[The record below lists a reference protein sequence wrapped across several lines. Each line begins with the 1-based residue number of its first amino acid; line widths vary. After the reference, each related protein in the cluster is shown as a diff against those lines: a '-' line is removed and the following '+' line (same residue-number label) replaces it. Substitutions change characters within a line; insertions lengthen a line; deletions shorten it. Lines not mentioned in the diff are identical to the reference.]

1 MPELSNA
8 GSGSRTSRSGRNN
21 SKIQTSAGPTAKVQ
35 IQNQKLATQ
44 DSQSI
49 MRGGLAEANA
59 IGNMGKAMSGFF
71 GTIAEVDSNLTQ
83 VERAEE
89 LRVANQEQVERKQ
102 IKRDQDA
109 ELAYQKR
116 LQDAEEKAKIA
127 GWEKESQDRL
137 DALRAEVVANNTAG
151 LKEREAKIKKQK
163 ENLSAAVYIGTRNST
178 VAELM
183 VGLEKVVIDTHD
195 VMGTDSFATKAEE
208 FYTANFTP
216 TGDLVLDA
224 EIKNL
229 YESKVFPYISKFAEK
244 REVEIR
250 TTATNQLSVEIN
262 GRDDMH
268 FGKNF
273 AEDFNR
279 YKAINPNMGDNKVSA
294 NIINMY
300 KNAANNTGNI
310 KQFSR
315 FINESA
321 VIKVGDIY
329 KTFADQFPD
338 AASEILSK
346 GWAEHQ
352 SKQTQESSALS
363 ASNIAQT
370 MAIEFGPNNEE
381 ELAAAMVQAIEFN
394 NLYGDEVNF
403 NAQVKAIDEMT
414 KKLGDLKASKNRW
427 DAVNLGKPTTLKEST
442 YKAEQLPR
450 LLANPATDFT
460 NADLS
465 EEEFAQVST
474 NVTTL
479 LFNNESQMGYVSDK
493 VKSAISSM
501 LTSPDLLMNQRGYAL
516 LQKMDQTDSAMSSK
530 ILSGNSKAST
540 LYSSVSNN
548 GVTLGLVT
556 EDKDLLSLLQDP
568 QVMEDAQE
576 ATQALYETKS
586 PVATFTKIMNP
597 SYTAFGGTL
606 LHSPS
611 IRKLGGALGVDT
623 DDLFVDPNGA
633 VANKFMDLHT
643 AFTIAAQSNGSAGD
657 PDQIISDVWDHM
669 LPTLGRV
676 RKTNDRVAVVLKA
689 DQVTL
694 PAVGTVDENGNVNTQ
709 VHDVASMPNPYDP
722 SQTISP
728 SGNLN
733 NSIDAVAKM
742 DMFGGAGVGFRQN
755 DDGTGTVTLTSAHEV
770 TGQQQD
776 VILEAGMTYDFGQK
790 KGELPGAL
798 DNLTNIGLLEDV
810 IDAVTTSS
818 IPVEI
823 TGDPV
828 VDEATLK
835 AIEDKLPESVHLV
848 PIYDAGTTAA
858 DIAAGAQATGYKIRA
873 YAHISKD
880 DVDLDNLYTDK
891 EIQEMSL
898 GDHVK
903 PRAMRSYDYP
913 AFEKRKNKDHNLK
926 IDQAIT
932 KDRLPFMTSTSQ
944 SDADQNA
951 MLQEGVM
958 NQLAANGKVSPTV
971 GLTAPSKAGMVP
983 VGTPLKAGFSLD
995 MDGDSVYD
1003 TAENIS
1009 WFIQDAY
1016 KGIKEHMSP
1025 ETSPEYT
1032 DQRFEMIAEAEAWR
1046 SESYWDGVKS
1056 APNGKGYRTVGYGYN
1071 MDSVGHKDLFMK
1083 TLQVGEK
1090 YFDSV
1095 HKGTVQITE
1104 AQGRKLFDAA
1114 VGEAES
1120 IIDNRLNGV
1129 DLNHQQ
1135 RLALVSMA
1143 YNSPKLIG
1151 ENLVGHLKGGRM
1163 EKAVEE
1169 ILYKSN
1175 GSRMLGLYNRRYEE
1189 ALTFVGANREH
1200 GMPSYLA
1207 YMATVLPEKYAAKFA
1222 ASKEAQD
1229 KGKAKV

>member
-1 MPELSNA
+1 MPELSNG
-8 GSGSRTSRSGRNN
+8 GSGSRTSRSGRSN

-44 DSQSI
+44 NSQSI
-49 MRGGLAEANA
+49 MSGGLAEANA

-89 LRVANQEQVERKQ
+89 LRVANQAQVERKQ
-102 IKRDQDA
+102 IRRDQDV

-116 LQDAEEKAKIA
+116 VQDAEEKAKIA

-137 DALRAEVVANNTAG
+137 DALRAEVVANNTQG
-151 LKEREAKIKKQK
+151 LKEREAKVQQQK
-163 ENLSAAVYIGTRNST
+163 DSLAAAVYIGTRNSVVSDLT
-178 VAELM
+178 
-183 VGLEKVVIDTHD
+183 VGLEKTVIDAHD
-195 VMGTDSFATKAEE
+195 VMGNASFATKAEDY
-208 FYTANFTP
+208 FTANFTK
-216 TGDLVLDA
+216 TGDPVLDA

-244 REVEIR
+244 REVAVREY
-250 TTATNQLSVEIN
+250 ASNQLSGEIN
-262 GRDDMH
+262 SRDDMH

-273 AEDFNR
+273 AEDFSR
-279 YKAINPNMGDNKVSA
+279 YKAIHPNMGDNKVSA

-310 KQFSR
+310 KEFSR
-315 FINESA
+315 FINGSA

-329 KTFADQFPD
+329 KTFAEQFPD

-370 MAIEFGPNNEE
+370 RAIEFGPNNEE

-427 DAVNLGKPTTLKEST
+427 DAVNSGQPTTLTEAT
-442 YKAEQLPR
+442 YNAEQLTR
-450 LLANPATDFT
+450 LIANPATDFT
-460 NADLS
+460 NAELT

-474 NVTTL
+474 NVTAL
-479 LFNNESQMGYVSDK
+479 LFNNESQMGKISPK

-501 LTSPDLLMNQRGYAL
+501 LTSADPLMNTRGYAL
-516 LQKMDQTDSAMSSK
+516 LQKLDQTDSAMSSK
-530 ILSGNSKAST
+530 ILDGNSEASA
-540 LYSSVSNN
+540 LYSYVAKS

-556 EDKDLLSLLQDP
+556 QDLELQELLKDP
-568 QVMEDAQE
+568 EVMKNTQA
-576 ATQALYETKS
+576 ATQELYGTKS
-586 PVATFTKIMNP
+586 PVATFTKIMEQG
-597 SYTAFGGTL
+597 SIMGGTL
-606 LHSPS
+606 LHSSS
-611 IRKLGGALGVDT
+611 IRKLGADLGVDT
-623 DDLFVDPNGA
+623 DELFVDPNGA
-633 VANKFMDLHT
+633 VAQKFMDLHT

-657 PDQIISDVWDHM
+657 PDQIIADVWDHM

-676 RKTNDRVAVVLKA
+676 RKTNNRVGVVLKA
-689 DQVTL
+689 DQVSL
-694 PAVGTVDENGNVNTQ
+694 PEVGTVDENGNVNNQ
-709 VHDVASMPNPYDP
+709 VHDVPSMPNPID
-722 SQTISP
+722 SSRTISP
-728 SGNLN
+728 SQNLD
-733 NSIDAVAKM
+733 NSIDAVSKM

-810 IDAVTTSS
+810 IDAVNTSS

-858 DIAAGAQATGYKIRA
+858 DIAAGAQATGYKMRA
-873 YAHISKD
+873 YSHVSKD
-880 DVDLDNLYTDK
+880 DMNLDGLYTDK

-898 GDHVK
+898 GKHVK

-913 AFEKRKNKDHNLK
+913 AFEKKGNKDHNLK

-932 KDRLPFMTSTSQ
+932 KDRLPFVTSTSQ

-951 MLQEGVM
+951 LLQEGVM

-971 GLTAPSKAGMVP
+971 GLTSINK
-983 VGTPLKAGFSLD
+983 PLKAGFDLD
-995 MDGDSVYD
+995 ISGDAITD
-1003 TAENIS
+1003 AAEDVS
-1009 WFIQDAY
+1009 WFIQDTY
-1016 KGIKEHMSP
+1016 TKVKEHMSP
-1025 ETSPEYT
+1025 EESTEYT

-1046 SESYWDGVKS
+1046 SGAYWDGVKS

-1090 YFDSV
+1090 YFDAV
-1095 HKGTVQITE
+1095 HKGTAEITE

-1120 IIDNRLNGV
+1120 VIDNRLNGV

-1151 ENLVGHLKGGRM
+1151 ENLVGHLKGGRIN
-1163 EKAVEE
+1163 KAVEE

-1207 YMATVLPEKYAAKFA
+1207 YMATVLPEKYAAKYA
-1222 ASKEAQD
+1222 ASQEAQGKD
-1229 KGKAKV
+1229 KAKV

>member
-1 MPELSNA
+1 MPELSNG
-8 GSGSRTSRSGRNN
+8 GSGSRTSRSGRSN

-44 DSQSI
+44 NSQSI
-49 MRGGLAEANA
+49 MSGGLAEANA

-89 LRVANQEQVERKQ
+89 LRVANEAQVERKQ
-102 IKRDQDA
+102 IRREQDA

-116 LQDAEEKAKIA
+116 VQDAEEKAKIA
-127 GWEKESQDRL
+127 GWEKKSQDRL
-137 DALRAEVVANNTAG
+137 DALRKEREANNTAG
-151 LKEREAKIKKQK
+151 LKEREAKVQQQK
-163 ENLSAAVYIGTRNST
+163 DSLAAAVYIGTRNST
-178 VAELM
+178 VSELT
-183 VGLEKVVIDTHD
+183 VGLEKTVIDAHD
-195 VMGTDSFATKAEE
+195 VMGNVSFATKAEDY
-208 FYTANFTP
+208 FTANFTE
-216 TGDLVLDA
+216 TGDPVLDA
-224 EIKNL
+224 EIRNS
-229 YESKVFPYISKFAEK
+229 YEAKVFPYISKFAEK
-244 REVEIR
+244 REVAVREY
-250 TTATNQLSVEIN
+250 ASNQLSGEIN
-262 GRDDMH
+262 SRDDMH

-273 AEDFNR
+273 AEDFSR
-279 YKAINPNMGDNKVSA
+279 YKAIHPNMGDNKVSA

-310 KQFSR
+310 KEFSR
-315 FINESA
+315 FINGSA
-321 VIKVGDIY
+321 VIKVGDVF

-370 MAIEFGPNNEE
+370 NAIEFGPNNEE
-381 ELAAAMVQAIEFN
+381 ELAAAMMQAVDFN
-394 NLYGDEVNF
+394 NLHGDEVNYKL
-403 NAQVKAIDEMT
+403 QVKAIDAMT

-427 DAVNLGKPTTLKEST
+427 DAVNSGQPTTLKPET
-442 YKAEQLPR
+442 YNAEQLTR

-460 NADLS
+460 NADLTD
-465 EEEFAQVST
+465 EEFAQVST
-474 NVTTL
+474 NVTAL
-479 LFNNESQMGYVSDK
+479 LFNNESQMGDISPR

-501 LTSPDLLMNQRGYAL
+501 LTSLDPLMNQRGYAL
-516 LQKMDQTDSAMSSK
+516 LQKLDQTDSSMSSK
-530 ILSGNSKAST
+530 ILGANSDASA
-540 LYSSVSNN
+540 LYSYAAKN
-548 GVTLGLVT
+548 GVTLGYVT
-556 EDKDLLSLLQDP
+556 QDLELQALLKDP
-568 QVMEDAQE
+568 QVMKDTQA
-576 ATQALYETKS
+576 ATQALYETTS

-611 IRKLGGALGVDT
+611 IRKLGEALEVDT

-633 VANKFMDLHT
+633 VAKKFMDLHT
-643 AFTIAAQSNGSAGD
+643 AFTIAAQSSGGAGD
-657 PDQIISDVWDHM
+657 PDQIITDVWNHM

-676 RKTNDRVAVVLKA
+676 RKSNDRVGVVLKA
-689 DQVTL
+689 DQVPL
-694 PAVGTVDENGNVNTQ
+694 PEVGTVDENGNVNTQ
-709 VHDVASMPNPYDP
+709 VHDVASMPNPYDT
-722 SQTISP
+722 SRSFSP
-728 SGNLN
+728 SGNLD
-733 NSIDAVAKM
+733 NSIDAVSKM

-755 DDGTGTVTLTSAHEV
+755 DDGTGTVTLTSSHEV

-776 VILEAGMTYDFGQK
+776 VILESGMTYDFGQA
-790 KGELPGAL
+790 GEQPGVY
-798 DNLTNIGLLEDV
+798 DYLTNIAAALEDRGS
-810 IDAVTTSS
+810 SS

-858 DIAAGAQATGYKIRA
+858 DIAEGAQATGYKIRA
-873 YAHISKD
+873 YAHMSKND
-880 DVDLDNLYTDK
+880 IDLDNLYTAE

-898 GDHVK
+898 GGHVK

-913 AFEKRKNKDHNLK
+913 AFEKKGNKDHNLK

-958 NQLAANGKVSPTV
+958 NQLAANDKVSPTV
-971 GLTAPSKAGMVP
+971 GLTSINK
-983 VGTPLKAGFSLD
+983 PLKAGFDLD
-995 MDGDSVYD
+995 ISGDAITD
-1003 TAENIS
+1003 AAEDVS
-1009 WFIQDAY
+1009 WFIQDTY
-1016 KGIKEHMSP
+1016 TKVKEHMSP
-1025 ETSPEYT
+1025 EESPQYT

-1046 SESYWDGVKS
+1046 SGAYWDGVKS

-1090 YFDSV
+1090 YFDAV
-1095 HKGTVQITE
+1095 HKGTAEITE

-1120 IIDNRLNGV
+1120 VIDNRLNGV

-1151 ENLVGHLKGGRM
+1151 ENLVGHLKGGRIN
-1163 EKAVEE
+1163 KAVEE

-1207 YMATVLPEKYAAKFA
+1207 YMATVLPEKYAAKYA
-1222 ASKEAQD
+1222 ASQEAQGKD
-1229 KGKAKV
+1229 KAKV

>member
-1 MPELSNA
+1 MPELSNG
-8 GSGSRTSRSGRNN
+8 GSGSRTSRSGLSN

-44 DSQSI
+44 NSQSI
-49 MRGGLAEANA
+49 MSGGLAEANA

-71 GTIAEVDSNLTQ
+71 GTIVEVDSNLKQ

-89 LRVANQEQVERKQ
+89 LRVANEAQVERKQ
-102 IKRDQDA
+102 IRREQDA

-116 LQDAEEKAKIA
+116 VQDAEEKAKLK
-127 GWEKESQDRL
+127 GWEDASQKRL
-137 DALRAEVVANNTAG
+137 DDLRDERVRNNTAG
-151 LKEREAKIKKQK
+151 LKELEAKTKKQK
-163 ENLSAAVYIGTRNST
+163 SDLAAAVYIGTRNS
-178 VAELM
+178 VVSELT
-183 VGLEKVVIDTHD
+183 VGLEKTVIDAHD
-195 VMGTDSFATKAEE
+195 VMDNVSFATKAEDY
-208 FYTANFTP
+208 FTANFTP
-216 TGDLVLDA
+216 TGDTVLDA
-224 EIKNL
+224 EIKNG
-229 YESKVFPYISKFAEK
+229 YESKVFPYISKFAEN
-244 REVEIR
+244 REIAVREK
-250 TTATNQLSVEIN
+250 ASNQLSVEVN
-262 GRDDMH
+262 SRTDMH

-273 AEDFNR
+273 AEDFSR
-279 YKAINPNMGDNKVSA
+279 YKAIHPNMGDNKVSA

-310 KQFSR
+310 KEFSR
-315 FINESA
+315 FINGSS

-329 KTFADQFPD
+329 KTFAEQFPN
-338 AASEILSK
+338 AASEILTK

-370 MAIEFGPNNEE
+370 NSIEFGPNNEE
-381 ELAAAMVQAIEFN
+381 ELAAAMVQAVEFN
-394 NLYGDEVNF
+394 NLHGDEVNF
-403 NAQVKAIDEMT
+403 NAQVSAIDAMT
-414 KKLGDLKASKNRW
+414 KKLGDLKASQNRW
-427 DAVNLGKPTTLKEST
+427 NAVNSGQPTTLKEST
-442 YKAEQLPR
+442 YNAEQLTR

-460 NADLS
+460 NVDLS

-474 NVTTL
+474 NVTAL
-479 LFNNESQMGYVSDK
+479 LFNNESQMGKISPK

-501 LTSPDLLMNQRGYAL
+501 LTSPDPLMNIRGYAL

-530 ILSGNSKAST
+530 ILDGNSEAST
-540 LYSSVSNN
+540 LYSYAAKS
-548 GVTLGLVT
+548 GVTLGYVT
-556 EDKDLLSLLQDP
+556 QDLELKALLQDP
-568 QVMEDAQE
+568 EVMKNAQA
-576 ATQALYETKS
+576 ATQAVYETDS
-586 PVATFTKIMNP
+586 PVATFTKIMDP
-597 SYTAFGGTL
+597 TFTAFGGTVRN
-606 LHSPS
+606 SPS
-611 IRKLGGALGVDT
+611 IRKLGDALGVDT

-633 VANKFMDLHT
+633 VAKKFMDLHT

-657 PDQIISDVWDHM
+657 ADQIVSDVWDHM

-676 RKTNDRVAVVLKA
+676 RKTNDRVAVVLNA
-689 DQVTL
+689 DQVPL
-694 PAVGTVDENGNVNTQ
+694 PAFGTVDEKGNVNNQ
-709 VHDVASMPNPYDP
+709 VYDVSSMPNPLDP
-722 SQTISP
+722 SRTISP
-728 SGNLN
+728 SQNLD
-733 NSIDAVAKM
+733 NSIDAVSKM

-770 TGQQQD
+770 TGQPQD
-776 VILEAGMTYDFGQK
+776 VILEPGTTYDFGQA
-790 KGELPGAL
+790 GEQPGVY
-798 DNLTNIGLLEDV
+798 DYLTNIAAAMEDRGS
-810 IDAVTTSS
+810 SS

-835 AIEDKLPESVHLV
+835 DIEGKLPESVHLV
-848 PIYDAGTTAA
+848 PIYDAGTTNA
-858 DIAAGAQATGYKIRA
+858 DIAEGAKATGYKIRA
-873 YAHISKD
+873 YAHVSKD
-880 DVDLDNLYTDK
+880 DADLDNLYTEK

-898 GDHVK
+898 GKHVK

-913 AFEKRKNKDHNLK
+913 AFEKKGNKDHNLK

-932 KDRLPFMTSTSQ
+932 KDRLPFVTSTSQ

-958 NQLAANGKVSPTV
+958 NQLAANDKVSPTV

-983 VGTPLKAGFSLD
+983 VGTPLKAGFLPD
-995 MDGDSVYD
+995 VDSIAD
-1003 TAENIS
+1003 TAENVS

-1046 SESYWDGVKS
+1046 SGAYWDGVKS

-1095 HKGTVQITE
+1095 HKGTTQITE

-1120 IIDNRLNGV
+1120 VIDNRLNGV

-1151 ENLVGHLKGGRM
+1151 ENLVGHLKGGRID
-1163 EKAVEE
+1163 KAVEE

-1207 YMATVLPEKYAAKFA
+1207 YMATVLPEKYAAKYA
-1222 ASKEAQD
+1222 ASQEAQD
-1229 KGKAKV
+1229 RGTSKA

>member
-1 MPELSNA
+1 MPELSNG
-8 GSGSRTSRSGRNN
+8 GSGSRTSRSGRSN

-44 DSQSI
+44 NSQSI
-49 MRGGLAEANA
+49 MSGGLAEANA

-89 LRVANQEQVERKQ
+89 LRVANQAQVERKQ

-116 LQDAEEKAKIA
+116 VQDAEEKAKIA
-127 GWEKESQDRL
+127 AWDKKSQDRL
-137 DALRAEVVANNTAG
+137 DELRRQREANNTAG

-244 REVEIR
+244 REVETR

-370 MAIEFGPNNEE
+370 MAIEFGPGNEE

-427 DAVNLGKPTTLKEST
+427 DAVNSGQPTTLTEAT
-442 YKAEQLPR
+442 YNAEQLTR
-450 LLANPATDFT
+450 LIANPATDFT
-460 NADLS
+460 NAELT

-474 NVTTL
+474 NVTAL
-479 LFNNESQMGYVSDK
+479 LFNNESQMGKISPK

-501 LTSPDLLMNQRGYAL
+501 LTSDDPLMNQRGYAL
-516 LQKMDQTDSAMSSK
+516 LQKLDQTDSAMSSK
-530 ILSGNSKAST
+530 ILDGNSLASA
-540 LYSSVSNN
+540 LYSYSAKS
-548 GVTLGLVT
+548 GVTLGYVT
-556 EDKDLLSLLQDP
+556 QDLELQALLQDP
-568 QVMEDAQE
+568 EVMKNTQA
-576 ATQALYETKS
+576 ATQELYGTKS
-586 PVATFTKIMNP
+586 PVATFTKIMEQG
-597 SYTAFGGTL
+597 SIMGGTL
-606 LHSPS
+606 LHSSS
-611 IRKLGGALGVDT
+611 IRKLGADLGVDT
-623 DDLFVDPNGA
+623 DELFVDPNGA
-633 VANKFMDLHT
+633 VAQKFMDLHT

-657 PDQIISDVWDHM
+657 PDQIIADVWDHM

-676 RKTNDRVAVVLKA
+676 RKTNNRVGVVLKA
-689 DQVTL
+689 DQVPL
-694 PAVGTVDENGNVNTQ
+694 PDVGTVDENGNVNNQ
-709 VHDVASMPNPYDP
+709 VHDVPSMPNPID
-722 SQTISP
+722 SSRTISP
-728 SGNLN
+728 SQNLD
-733 NSIDAVAKM
+733 NSIDAVSKM
-742 DMFGGAGVGFRQN
+742 DMFGGASVGFRQN

-828 VDEATLK
+828 VDEETLK
-835 AIEDKLPESVHLV
+835 AIEGQLPESVHLV

-858 DIAAGAQATGYKIRA
+858 DIAAGAQATGYKMRA
-873 YAHISKD
+873 YSHVSKD
-880 DVDLDNLYTDK
+880 DMNLDGLYTDK

-898 GDHVK
+898 GKHVK

-913 AFEKRKNKDHNLK
+913 AFEKKGNKDHNLK

-932 KDRLPFMTSTSQ
+932 KDRLPFVTSTSQ

-951 MLQEGVM
+951 LLQEGVM

-995 MDGDSVYD
+995 IGDDSVYD